1 MKKLRVFSVIIL
13 LIGIALVG
21 YAGYNYYIEKKTAQD
36 NLDAFDKAKEEMAN
50 SGEVTDDL
58 LNGKNVYCKLTFQKL
73 QKSIAVLNKA
83 DEETLKY
90 GSGWLDTSKKLGEN
104 GLCVMMGHRDTTM
117 NFLQDVEGDET
128 IIAETLTEKYTYK
141 VKEIKVVSPDDV
153 LLGEDFNKKQ
163 LRLITCYPFSYFGS
177 APERYIIT
185 AELVE

>member
-1 MKKLRVFSVIIL
+1 MKKLRVFSIIIL
-13 LIGIALVG
+13 IVGIALVG
-21 YAGYNYYIEKKTAQD
+21 YAGYNYYIEKKAAQD
-36 NLDAFDKAKEEMAN
+36 SLDAFDKAKEQMKN
-50 SGEVTDDL
+50 SQDSADDL
-58 LNGKNVYCKLTFQKL
+58 LKGKNVYCKLTFEKL

-104 GLCVMMGHRDTTM
+104 GMCVMMGHRDTTM
-117 NFLQDVEGDET
+117 NFLQDVENGET

-141 VKEIKVVSPDDV
+141 VKDIKVVKPDEV
-153 LLGEDFNKKQ
+153 LLGEDLNKKE

-177 APERYIIT
+177 APDRYIIT